1 MYRQGGA
8 DGPQRLEIEASR
20 QSSESGGWFR
30 RSAKWNENLVGRLTG
45 GRAIDFG
52 QFDVSCRCYIYKI
65 NAEDLDLIDAMRGRI
80 SAQRES

>member
-8 DGPQRLEIEASR
+8 DRSRRPEIEASR
-20 QSSESGGWFR
+20 QSPESGGGFC
-30 RSAKWNENLVGRLTG
+30 RSVKWNENPVGRLTG

-52 QFDVSCRCYIYKI
+52 QFDFLHRCYISKI
-65 NAEDLDLIDAMRGRI
+65 NGEDLIDARRGRI